1 MTQQQKTV
9 PNAMMWFSFASL
21 ALLYG
26 VMLLGI
32 YITASHQGLS
42 CPDWPL
48 CPNGFDIPPQKYFFE
63 YIHRVIAVI
72 TAGIIFVTTAYA
84 TKKAKSVRKTAMMG
98 SIIVSVQILLGMWV
112 VNNKLEA
119 LLVAT
124 HLSTGVLLFAM
135 TLMTFLSS
143 YRLTKNN
150 SCV

>member
-1 MTQQQKTV
+1 VAQQQKIIL
-9 PNAMMWFSFASL
+9 NLMMSLSFASL
-21 ALLYG
+21 ALIYG

-42 CPDWPL
+42 CPNWPL
-48 CPNGFDIPPQKYFFE
+48 CPNGFDIPPPKYFFE
-63 YIHRVIAVI
+63 HIHRVIAVV
-72 TAGIIFVTTAYA
+72 TAGMILVTAVYA
-84 TKKAKSVRKTAMMG
+84 TKKAKSVRKTAIVG

-112 VNNKLEA
+112 VNSKLEA

-150 SCV
+150 FG